1 MNEANGASIEKV
13 IGIMARLRAPGGCPW
28 DREQTP
34 QSLKPQMLEECY
46 EVMEAIDGTSAPHLV
61 EELGDL
67 LLHIVFQAQIA
78 REAGDFSFADVADAL
93 AEKLVRRH
101 PHVFGERKVSDSTET
116 IALWNELK
124 KAEKPERESAL
135 DGVPRALPALMRA
148 EAIQKK
154 AKHVGFDWPDVHG
167 ALAKVREEIEEVQAE
182 LKPAAAPSPQAPGK
196 IVATPELA
204 AELGDLLFALVNL
217 TRHLKLDAEDLLTRA
232 NDKFARRF
240 RAVEADFKASGKPM
254 KGAPLEELD
263 AAWERVKAHE
273 QAQR

>member
-1 MNEANGASIEKV
+1 MNDASGSSIERV
-13 IGIMARLRAPGGCPW
+13 VEIMAQLRAPGGCPW

-34 QSLKPQMLEECY
+34 QTLKTQMLEECY
-46 EVMEAIDGTSAPHLV
+46 EVLEAIDGGSAPHPV

-78 REAGDFSFADVADAL
+78 REKGDFTFADIADAL

-101 PHVFGERKVSDSTET
+101 PHVFGDRKVGNSIET

-124 KAEKPERESAL
+124 KVEKPERESAL
-135 DGVPRALPALMRA
+135 DGVPRALPALLRA

-182 LKPAAAPSPQAPGK
+182 LTASGGK
-196 IVATPELA
+196 ADPKLA

-217 TRHLKLDAEDLLTRA
+217 TRHLKLHAEELLAGAT
-232 NDKFARRF
+232 DKFSRRF
-240 RAVEADFKASGKPM
+240 RAVEAEFKAAGVPM
-254 KGAPLEELD
+254 KEATLEELD
-263 AAWERVKAHE
+263 AAWERVKSREADSVV
-273 QAQR
+273 